1 MAGEDQMAGRLCSE
15 VAHDLRRVASD
26 MQQQSLDSERR
37 VTRLETI
44 METLAQTTSSN
55 ATQISELAQT
65 VAVLLDNNK
74 DQAGAMDRLEAI
86 AERVTRLEATSGS
99 SLTYKWLVGAM
110 LAIGAAGISG
120 GLVFLL
126 T

>member
-1 MAGEDQMAGRLCSE
+1 MVGEDQMAGRLCSE